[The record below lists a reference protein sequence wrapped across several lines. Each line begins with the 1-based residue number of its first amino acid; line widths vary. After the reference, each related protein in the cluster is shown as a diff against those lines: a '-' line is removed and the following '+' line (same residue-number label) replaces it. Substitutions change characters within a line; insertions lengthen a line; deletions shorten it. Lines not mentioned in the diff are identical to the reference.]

1 MLTFHPSSKTSSG
14 GAKHGVH
21 GVPVGAVWM
30 DLFKAEPAEIAL
42 VEDHTGLTVPMLDDL
57 RRIERSSQMVAEKQM
72 LCLSAPVLA
81 NADSDHPSLS
91 YIGLIL
97 TPKVLITTRFTE
109 LKVFKTTADRVC
121 GAGAAPSSTEV
132 FVNLLEALIDREAD
146 LLETARG
153 YLDDIS
159 HQVFRAKADG
169 VKTAIRSG
177 GVLRATLQK
186 LGRIGDRISMIR
198 ESLMSVGRI
207 APFAREMGKSWIDAD
222 KRERLTAIAADVDSL
237 NLFVEHLFGKVQFLL
252 DAVVGLIGI
261 EQNDIF
267 KVLTIWSV
275 VGIAPTLVAG
285 VYGMNFQNM
294 PEYHWKYGYQY
305 GLGLLAVTTIL
316 PLIWFKWRKWF

>member
-1 MLTFHPSSKTSSG
+1 MLAFHPR
-14 GAKHGVH
+14 HGH
-21 GVPVGAVWM
+21 APDHPGPHHDGKATVWI
-30 DLFKAEPAEIAL
+30 DLFNPSEAEIEL
-42 VEDHTGLTVPMLDDL
+42 VEDLTQLKVPALEDL
-57 RRIERSSQMVAEKQM
+57 RRIDRSSQMRAEGKM
-72 LCLSAPVLA
+72 LSLAAPVI
-81 NADSDHPSLS
+81 ADAATDHPSLT
-91 YIGLIL
+91 YIGMIL
-97 TPKVLITTRFTE
+97 TPHVLVTVRFAE
-109 LKVFKTTADRVC
+109 LKVFETTAERVC
-121 GAGAAPSSTEV
+121 GDHHPCPPATEV

-146 LLETARG
+146 MLEGARG

-169 VKTAIRSG
+169 VKTAIRSS
-177 GVLRATLQK
+177 GVLRERLQR
-186 LGRIGDRISMIR
+186 LGRIGDRVSMIR

-222 KRERLTAIAADVDSL
+222 KRERLTAIAGDVESL

-285 VYGMNFQNM
+285 IYGMNFKNM
-294 PEYHWKYGYQY
+294 PEYDWHYGYQY
-305 GLGLLAVTTIL
+305 GLGLLLVTTIA

>member
-1 MLTFHPSSKTSSG
+1 
-14 GAKHGVH
+14 
-21 GVPVGAVWM
+21 
-30 DLFKAEPAEIAL
+30 
-42 VEDHTGLTVPMLDDL
+42 
-57 RRIERSSQMVAEKQM
+57 
-72 LCLSAPVLA
+72 VLA

-109 LKVFKTTADRVC
+109 LKVFDTTADRVC

-159 HQVFRAKADG
+159 HRVFRAKADG
-169 VKTAIRSG
+169 VKTAIRSS
-177 GVLRATLQK
+177 GVLRATLQR
-186 LGRIGDRISMIR
+186 LGRIGDRVSMIR

-305 GLGLLAVTTIL
+305 GLGLLALTTIL